1 MLEFGIWAPAGRGNQ
16 TASASNNGI
25 PVSQILFLGLLII
38 SNLHLRRGSRAS
50 DRDPVAPRVAKEND
64 GRPRGPG
71 RGDPV
76 CPLLAHR
83 LHRQREMHS
92 HRRPPL
98 HRNDLRRWYPRG
110 VSRTA
115 SLLAFALAA
124 LVLAVPAAHAR
135 EPRFEPL
142 PTLETGR
149 AEIEIEGGRLPV
161 NYSRTVA
168 GIMVPLQPLVARLG
182 GELEVGPLG
191 QRHELQLSGTGFV
204 FGPGAGTMTY
214 GEEIENLSQPP
225 APGVEGLLVPID
237 LLEKTY
243 SRLLGYDFRWSDR
256 ERLLTVSRQPARE
269 IPATLD
275 VVSLE
280 GVTTLVFQFSTTP
293 RYRLEKL
300 PGRVQVDFIGDRIA
314 LSSSRP
320 FTGDEYVRDVRFSP
334 QRIIIDLAPRT
345 RAQDYAL
352 EEPFRL
358 VLDVLRDTAPRLP
371 QIAAPDPRSRS
382 GRVETIII
390 DPGHGGGD
398 TGAIGPE
405 GTEEK
410 HLTLEIARLLAR
422 ELEIQLPVRA
432 ILTRT
437 SDLELPLDT
446 RSAIANQNKGDLFI
460 SIHLNSSPD
469 SSTEGAETY
478 FLSFDATDE
487 RAAEAARLEN
497 TGGDDPLYDLQLM
510 LWDLAQTSYMSSSQ
524 RLAGLV
530 QAELNSTL
538 GLRNRGV
545 KQAPFRVLVGAAM
558 PAILVELGFLNNPA
572 EEALLVTADYRES
585 LVEALLRAV
594 KRYVSVTEKRSAP
607 DTPVNDSTTPAP

>member
-1 MLEFGIWAPAGRGNQ
+1 MASEAVATRAPRFAPHRPRLLLRNATSFFERCGGALELRAHESL
-16 TASASNNGI
+16 TAS
-25 PVSQILFLGLLII
+25 Q
-38 SNLHLRRGSRAS
+38 
-50 DRDPVAPRVAKEND
+50 
-64 GRPRGPG
+64 
-71 RGDPV
+71 
-76 CPLLAHR
+76 
-83 LHRQREMHS
+83 
-92 HRRPPL
+92 
-98 HRNDLRRWYPRG
+98 RWYPHG
-110 VSRTA
+110 VSRTGP
-115 SLLAFALAA
+115 LLAFALAA
-124 LVLAVPAAHAR
+124 LVLAMPAARAR

-142 PTLETGR
+142 PTIETGR
-149 AEIEIEGGRLPV
+149 AEVEIEGRRISV

-168 GIMVPLQPLVARLG
+168 GVMMPLQPLVARLG
-182 GELEVGPLG
+182 GELELGPLG
-191 QRHELQLSGTGFV
+191 QRHELRLDGTGFV
-204 FGPGAGTMTY
+204 FGPGVSTMTH
-214 GEEIENLSQPP
+214 GEEIESLSQPP
-225 APGVEGLLVPID
+225 APGIEGLLVPLD

-243 SRLLGYDFRWSDR
+243 SRLTGYDFRWSDV
-256 ERLLTVSRQPARE
+256 ERLLTVSRQPVRE

-275 VVSLE
+275 VVSLQ
-280 GVTTLVFQFSTTP
+280 GVTTLVFQFSTAP
-293 RYRLEKL
+293 RYRIAEL
-300 PGRVQVDFIGDRIA
+300 PGRIQVDFIGDRIA
-314 LSSSRP
+314 LGSTRS

-345 RAQDYAL
+345 KAQDYAL

-358 VLDVLRDTAPRLP
+358 VFDVLRDTAPRLP
-371 QIAAPDPRSRS
+371 QIATPEPRTRS

-390 DPGHGGGD
+390 DPGHGGSD
-398 TGAIGPE
+398 TGAIGPD

-422 ELEIQLPVRA
+422 EIEIQLPVRA

-437 SDLELPLDT
+437 SDVELPLDT
-446 RSAIANQNKGDLFI
+446 RSAVANQNKGDLFI

-497 TGGDDPLYDLQLM
+497 TSGDGDPLYDLQLM
-510 LWDLAQTSYMSSSQ
+510 LWDLAQTSYMSASQ
-524 RLAGLV
+524 RLAGFV

-572 EEALLVTADYRES
+572 EEALLVTAEYRAS
-585 LVEALLRAV
+585 LVEALMRAV
-594 KRYVSVTEKRSAP
+594 RRYVSVTERRSTSTGQANDAP
-607 DTPVNDSTTPAP
+607 TTPER